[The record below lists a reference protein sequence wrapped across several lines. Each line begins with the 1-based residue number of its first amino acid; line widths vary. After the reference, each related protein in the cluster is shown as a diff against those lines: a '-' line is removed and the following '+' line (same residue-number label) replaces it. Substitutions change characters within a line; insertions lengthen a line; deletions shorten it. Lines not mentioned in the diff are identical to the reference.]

1 MMNTE
6 APPKAFPPELL
17 QRPAGER
24 LAYFRAYT
32 VAHPHL
38 KAVSDAL
45 RRAIQEPGGAS
56 LIFVVG
62 PTGVGKTT
70 LRLRIEQE
78 LKQRFLETGEP
89 HPGRIPVVGFE
100 AVAPDSGNFSWK
112 DYYRRALQ
120 ALEEPLIDYKRDNPH
135 ASRGR
140 DGEWPMAARV
150 CSPELR
156 QALEQ
161 ALRHRRPAAVLIDEA
176 QHLTKMASGRRL
188 SDQLDCLKSLASL
201 TGCVHVLIGTYELLP
216 CRNLSAQLS
225 RRSIDMH
232 FRRYRADNPD
242 DAIAF
247 QRVIFSFQRH
257 LPLAQEPELWR
268 DWEFCYTRSMGCVG
282 ILKDWFTRALAAVLE
297 QGAPTLT
304 RADLEHSAW
313 SLDQYEKMA
322 QDTLESES
330 AFIEKPESAGRLRE
344 LLGLGAMAGTEVTKP
359 VSTAP
364 GTEGR
369 SSSARRLRRTSRRV
383 GLRSPVR
390 DQVGIHRTG

>member
-112 DYYRRALQ
+112 DYYRRALR
-120 ALEEPLIDYKRDNPH
+120 ALEEPLIDYKCDYQNTPLRRDF
-135 ASRGR
+135 
-140 DGEWPMAARV
+140 DGAMATRL

-156 QALEQ
+156 HALEQ

-176 QHLTKMASGRRL
+176 QHFTKMASGRRL

-201 TGCVHVLIGTYELLP
+201 TGCIHVLIGTYELLP

-232 FRRYRADNPD
+232 FRRYRADDPD
-242 DAIAF
+242 DTIAF

-268 DWEFCYTRSMGCVG
+268 DWEFCYSRSMGCVG
-282 ILKDWFTRALAAVLE
+282 ILKDWFTRALAGVLE
-297 QGAPTLT
+297 RGARTLT
-304 RADLEHSAW
+304 RADLEHCAW
-313 SLDQYEKMA
+313 SLDQCAKMT
-322 QDTLESES
+322 QDMLEGES
-330 AFIEKPESAGRLRE
+330 AFVEKPESAGRLRE
-344 LLGLGAMAGTEVTKP
+344 LLGLAAEANAESGKLASKIP
-359 VSTAP
+359 Q
-364 GTEGR
+364 TEGR
-369 SSSARRLRRTSRRV
+369 TGSGSRPKPKNRRV
-383 GLRSPVR
+383 GSRTPARDPVG
-390 DQVGIHRTG
+390 VYAPA